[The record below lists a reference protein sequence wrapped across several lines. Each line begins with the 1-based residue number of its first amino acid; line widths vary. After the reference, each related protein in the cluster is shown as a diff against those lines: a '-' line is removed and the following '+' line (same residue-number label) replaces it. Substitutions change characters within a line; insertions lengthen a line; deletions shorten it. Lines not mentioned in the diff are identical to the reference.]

1 MMQASDALT
10 LRAFLSALAQLEHP
24 LDAEVQAE
32 LNQLE
37 STWGQDD
44 TSVIKHLSIVA
55 QQYPPLQTRYDI
67 ALEELLEGY
76 QSQSRN
82 KFLLLQEAEAQ
93 IKPSQPAPPI
103 PSLSL
108 DLVTASHQILGSPES
123 VSTAKRLYRIT
134 IVYEHAADVFE
145 DSDIAWDW
153 LQSPNGSLE
162 WKIPLELLETDEG
175 AQKVETILGRI
186 DYGVYS

>member
-134 IVYEHAADVFE
+134 TVYEHAADVFE

>member
-134 IVYEHAADVFE
+134 IAYEHAADVFE

-175 AQKVETILGRI
+175 AQQVETILGRI

>member
-10 LRAFLSALAQLEHP
+10 LRAFLLALAQLEHP
-24 LDAEVQAE
+24 LDAEIQAE

-37 STWGQDD
+37 STWVQDD
-44 TSVIKHLSIVA
+44 NSIIKHLSKLA
-55 QQYPPLQTRYDI
+55 QQYPPLQASYDV
-67 ALEELLEGY
+67 AFEELLEGY
-76 QSQSRN
+76 QSQPRN
-82 KFLLLQEAEAQ
+82 KFLLLQESETQ
-93 IKPSQPAPPI
+93 IKLSQPAAPI
-103 PSLSL
+103 PSASL

-134 IVYEHAADVFE
+134 TAYEHAADVFE

-153 LQSPNGSLE
+153 LQSPNGALSGA
-162 WKIPLELLETDEG
+162 IPLWLLETDEG
-175 AQKVETILGRI
+175 AQQVATILGRI